1 MWFDLAADDSVAA
14 AAFYRDLLGWEIAE
28 QPNAGYQAWIGSG
41 QPWAGITTA
50 ARGIGGRWL
59 PYVVV
64 ADLADAAKR
73 AEQLGATVVRPAP
86 PWSSPT
92 PAAPTWRCSHRSRP
106 APDRPSRCRCGRTLR
121 HRHFPSGD
129 ERDDKR
135 RRPVLGTGRTA
146 HGGRCGHPLHDD
158 GLPVPSLPRPVLRLD
173 RPYNRSGWRQAE

>member
-50 ARGIGGRWL
+50 APGIGGRWL

-73 AEQLGATVVRPAP
+73 AEQLGATVVRPATDGP
-86 PWSSPT
+86 AGTSVVIADPGGAHLALFT
-92 PAAPTWRCSHRSRP
+92 PFP
-106 APDRPSRCRCGRTLR
+106 AG
-121 HRHFPSGD
+121 
-129 ERDDKR
+129 
-135 RRPVLGTGRTA
+135 A
-146 HGGRCGHPLHDD
+146 
-158 GLPVPSLPRPVLRLD
+158 
-173 RPYNRSGWRQAE
+173 